1 MAKKSSLSG
10 FPEWLP
16 EQQIIET
23 AILAQL
29 RETFS
34 LYGYCEIS
42 SRAVEPIEHLLAKGE
57 TSKEIYLLG
66 RLQAEEGERSSRE
79 MGLHFDLT
87 VPLARYVV
95 ENAGRL
101 DFPFK
106 RFQMQKVWRGERP
119 QEGRF
124 REFMQAD
131 IDVVGQETLPFHY
144 EVELPLVMAEA
155 LSKLPIGPVRIL
167 VNNRKIAQGAYEAAG
182 IEDIAGT
189 LRTIDKL
196 DKIGPDKVRA
206 LLIEEIGL
214 AEKQADIALAL
225 AEISG
230 DDASVAE
237 RVRALGL
244 NSEMLDEGLDEL
256 TALLSAAGEV
266 SPGVVEADMRIARG
280 LDYYTGSVY
289 ETVLVGHEDLGSIC
303 SGGRYDSLAT
313 DGKRTYPGVGMSIGV
328 TRLLSRIFAQ
338 GAVRASRKVPSA
350 VLVAVVNEDERA
362 ASDAVARVL
371 RGRGIACETAPSA
384 AKFGKQIKYAD
395 KRGIPYVWFPQ
406 SGEVKDIRS
415 GEQVAADPA
424 SWVLPDEDARP
435 RVRIEESDE

>member
-57 TSKEIYLLG
+57 TSKEIYLLR

-244 NSEMLDEGLDEL
+244 SSEMLDEGLDEL

-266 SPGVVEADMRIARG
+266 SPGVVVADMRIARG

-303 SGGRYDSLAT
+303 SGGRYDSLAS

-338 GAVRASRKVPSA
+338 GTVRASRKVPSA

-435 RVRIEESDE
+435 SVRIEERDE